1 MLEASKQPPRW
12 SPTLLAIQGYCV
24 IAGGILAFALWN
36 HALSHWKTSE
46 VYLFNNLIPLSTAL
60 WAHFCL
66 REMLSATFWPA
77 MVLIVAGVLAGQT
90 EWRRLLGKNW
100 LPVE

>member
-1 MLEASKQPPRW
+1 
-12 SPTLLAIQGYCV
+12 LLAIQGYCV

-66 REMLSATFWPA
+66 REMISATFWPA
-77 MVLIVAGVLAGQT
+77 MVLIVAGVLAGQAD
-90 EWRRLLGKNW
+90 WRRLLGKNW
-100 LPVE
+100 LPEE